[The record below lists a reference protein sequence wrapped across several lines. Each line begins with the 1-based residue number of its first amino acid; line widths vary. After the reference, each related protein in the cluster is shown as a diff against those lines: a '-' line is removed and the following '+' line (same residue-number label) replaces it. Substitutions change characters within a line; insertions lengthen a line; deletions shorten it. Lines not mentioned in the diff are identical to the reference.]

1 MNKPLFLVDLDD
13 TLFQTMRKISEQ
25 DKKENLRVGAID
37 LTLQPR
43 SFMTEEQSL
52 FVDWLL
58 NNAELIPVTA
68 RGTSEIARVSIPY
81 SSWAITTHGAVI
93 LKPDGTPDVTW
104 KNKILSDIAPLQNTL
119 LDLQSKCEELLSQ
132 RGINGFARINYEYDD
147 QPIYLVMKHRNS
159 AQVQEI
165 YDIAKVVTKEF
176 DLSGFYVHSNSNNI
190 AWLPKCVEKG
200 LATEYL
206 LNQIRTTSGPRPVI
220 GLGDSISD
228 HTFLKHCSWWGVP
241 KKSQFANLIQGS
253 IDAVEIGVIHE

>member
-13 TLFQTMRKISEQ
+13 TLFQTKRKMSEQ
-25 DKKENLRVGAID
+25 DKAQDLKVGALD
-37 LTLQPR
+37 LSLQPR
-43 SFMTEEQSL
+43 SFMTDEQAM

-58 NNAELIPVTA
+58 EHAELIPVTA
-68 RGTSEIARVSIPY
+68 RGTSEIARVKIPY

-93 LKPDGTPDVTW
+93 LQPDKKPDEIW
-104 KNKILSDIAPLQNTL
+104 KAKILREISPLQPTI
-119 LDLQSKCEELLSQ
+119 LDLQRMCESLLEQ
-132 RGINGFARINYEYDD
+132 RGINGFARINYEYDG

-165 YDIAKVVTKEF
+165 YDIAKVVAEEF

-206 LNQIRTTSGPRPVI
+206 LQHIRAEQGIRPII

-228 HTFLKHCSWWGVP
+228 HSFLKHCSWWGVP
-241 KKSQFANLIQGS
+241 KKSQFANLIQQS
-253 IDAVEIGVIHE
+253 IDAIDAGVIHE

>member
-13 TLFQTMRKISEQ
+13 TLFQTKRKMSEQ
-25 DKKENLRVGAID
+25 DKNCDLRVGAFD

-43 SFMTEEQSL
+43 SFMTEEQGM

-58 NNAELIPVTA
+58 EHAELIPVTA

-81 SSWAITTHGAVI
+81 YSWAITTHGAVI
-93 LKPDGTPDVTW
+93 LQPDKTPDVSW
-104 KNKILSDIAPLQNTL
+104 KNKILSEIAPLQSTL
-119 LDLQSKCEELLSQ
+119 LDLQRKCEELLVE
-132 RGINGFARINYEYDD
+132 RGVNGFARINYEYDD

-159 AQVQEI
+159 VQVQEI
-165 YDIAKVVTKEF
+165 YDIAKVVAEEF

-190 AWLPKCVEKG
+190 AWLPKCIEKG

-206 LNQIRTTSGPRPVI
+206 LNQLRAEQGIRPVI

-228 HTFLKHCSWWGVP
+228 HTFLKYCSWWGVP
-241 KKSQFANLIQGS
+241 KKSQFACHIQKS
-253 IDAVEIGVIHE
+253 INAIEAGVIHE